1 MNCAWL
7 YEGVTSVTRRGAKA
21 ASTYC
26 ISGGLA
32 SVLASAGRTLLL
44 SFVIPTRNQ
53 APYIRECI
61 DSCLAQDVPDSEI
74 LVLDG
79 ASTDGTQDILA
90 SYGDKLRWR
99 SQKDR
104 GQSDAINQGI
114 AMAKGDLI
122 AWINSDDYY
131 ASPDVLRRV
140 LAEFAADPHVDIVY
154 GDGLR
159 VDIAGKPIGP
169 YHAAPY
175 VDPATLVACP
185 LTFVLQPC
193 LVFKRSLYLA
203 VGGLDETLHYTM
215 DYDLWLR
222 MFPAAK
228 AVRKLDAVIA
238 SARYHSDAKSVAAMG
253 KQIREAYEVKRAHAR
268 RLGLGRRDRARMLA
282 SMGKLWAY
290 WLAVRSG
297 LKSAT

>member
-1 MNCAWL
+1 M
-7 YEGVTSVTRRGAKA
+7 
-21 ASTYC
+21 
-26 ISGGLA
+26 
-32 SVLASAGRTLLL
+32 LL

-53 APYIRECI
+53 APFIRECI
-61 DSCLAQDVPDSEI
+61 DSCLAQNVADSEI

-90 SYGDKLRWR
+90 AYGDKIHWR

-114 AMAKGDLI
+114 RMAKGDLI

-131 ASPDVLRRV
+131 TDARALPRILE
-140 LAEFAADPHVDIVY
+140 AFAADPRLDIVY
-154 GDGLR
+154 GDGMR
-159 VDIAGKPIGP
+159 VDIEGKPLGR

-193 LVFKRSLYLA
+193 LVFRRQLFLD
-203 VGGLDETLHYTM
+203 VGGLDEKLHYTM

-222 MFPAAK
+222 MFPEAR
-228 AVRKLDAVIA
+228 AVKKLDAVIA
-238 SARYHSDAKSVAAMG
+238 SARYHTDAKSVAAMG
-253 KQIREAYEVKRAHAR
+253 KQVREAFAVKREHAK
-268 RLGLGRRDRARMLA
+268 RLGLGRRDRARMLV
-282 SMGKLWAY
+282 SVGKLTAY

-297 LKSAT
+297 LKNAT

>member
-1 MNCAWL
+1 
-7 YEGVTSVTRRGAKA
+7 V
-21 ASTYC
+21 
-26 ISGGLA
+26 
-32 SVLASAGRTLLL
+32 LL

-53 APYIRECI
+53 SQFIRECI
-61 DSCLAQDVPDSEI
+61 DSCIAQNVTDSEI

-79 ASTDGTQDILA
+79 ASTDGTQDVLA
-90 SYGDKLRWR
+90 SYGDRIRWR

-104 GQSDAINQGI
+104 GQSDAVNQGI
-114 AMAKGDLI
+114 AMAKGELI

-131 ASPDVLRRV
+131 TDAHALPRILE
-140 LAEFAADPHVDIVY
+140 AFAGDPRLDIVY
-154 GDGLR
+154 GDGMR
-159 VDIAGKPIGP
+159 VDIAGTPIGS

-193 LVFKRSLYLA
+193 LVFRRSLYLA
-203 VGGLDETLHYTM
+203 VGGLDEKLHFTM

-222 MFPAAK
+222 MFPAAR
-228 AVRKLDAVIA
+228 AVQKLDAVIA

-253 KQIREAYEVKRAHAR
+253 KQIREAYAVKREHAR
-268 RLGLGRRDRARMLA
+268 ALHLGVRDQARMLA
-282 SMGKLWAY
+282 SMGKLWTY

>member
-1 MNCAWL
+1 M
-7 YEGVTSVTRRGAKA
+7 K
-21 ASTYC
+21 
-26 ISGGLA
+26 
-32 SVLASAGRTLLL
+32 L

-53 APYIRECI
+53 AGFIRECI
-61 DSCLAQDVPDSEI
+61 DSCLAQNIPDSEI

-79 ASTDGTQDILA
+79 ASTDGTQEVLA
-90 SYGDKLRWR
+90 SYGDKIRWR

-114 AMAKGDLI
+114 EMAKGELI

-131 ASPDVLRRV
+131 TTSNVIARV
-140 LAEFAADPHVDIVY
+140 LAEFASDPRIDIVY

-169 YHAAPY
+169 YHAARY
-175 VDPATLVACP
+175 IDPATLVACP

-193 LVFKRSLYLA
+193 LVFKRALYLD
-203 VGGLDETLHYTM
+203 VGGLDEKLHYTM

-222 MFPAAK
+222 MFPAAR
-228 AVRKLDAVIA
+228 AVRKLDLVIA
-238 SARYHSDAKSVAAMG
+238 SARYHTDAKSVAAMG
-253 KQIREAYEVKRAHAR
+253 KQIREAYAVKRMHAQ
-268 RLGLGRRDRARMLA
+268 RLELGKRDHARMLA

>member
-1 MNCAWL
+1 
-7 YEGVTSVTRRGAKA
+7 V
-21 ASTYC
+21 
-26 ISGGLA
+26 
-32 SVLASAGRTLLL
+32 LL

-61 DSCLAQDVPDSEI
+61 DSCLAQNVVDSEI

-79 ASTDGTQDILA
+79 ASTDGTQDVLA
-90 SYGDKLRWR
+90 SYGDKLHWR

-104 GQSDAINQGI
+104 GQSDAVNQGI
-114 AMAKGDLI
+114 EMAKGDLI

-131 ASPDVLRRV
+131 TDARALPRILDAFSANPRL
-140 LAEFAADPHVDIVY
+140 DIVY
-154 GDGLR
+154 GDGMR

-169 YHAAPY
+169 YPAASY

-193 LVFKRSLYLA
+193 LVFRRSLYLE
-203 VGGLDETLHYTM
+203 VGGLDEKLHYTM

-222 MFPAAK
+222 MFPAAR
-228 AVRKLDAVIA
+228 AVKKLDATIA

-253 KQIREAYEVKRAHAR
+253 KQIREAYAVKRKHAHE
-268 RLGLGRRDRARMLA
+268 LGLGKRDHARMLA
-282 SMGKLWAY
+282 SMGQLWAY